1 MGTWRSGTRHAL
13 APDCMHSIAV
23 KLTDKDITAVSS
35 WLARQ
40 PRPADPRP
48 APASTER
55 LPLAC
60 GSQPQ

>member
-1 MGTWRSGTRHAL
+1 
-13 APDCMHSIAV
+13 MHSIAV

-40 PRPADPRP
+40 PRPDDPRP
-48 APASTER
+48 APGTNAA

-60 GSQPQ
+60 GSRPQ

>member
-1 MGTWRSGTRHAL
+1 
-13 APDCMHSIAV
+13 MHSIAV

-40 PRPADPRP
+40 PRPTDLRP
-48 APASTER
+48 APGSGAA